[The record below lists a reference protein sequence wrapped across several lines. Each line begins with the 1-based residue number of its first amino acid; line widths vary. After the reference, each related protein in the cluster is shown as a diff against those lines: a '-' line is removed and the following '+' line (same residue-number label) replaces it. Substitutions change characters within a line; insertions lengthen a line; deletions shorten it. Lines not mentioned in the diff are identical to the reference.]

1 MRLIVLFGLPGVGK
15 LTVARRLAEATG
27 FKLFHNHLVVDALL
41 AAFEFGSQPFI
52 ELRESFWLS
61 VFDRAAQSGT
71 AGMIFTF
78 APESTVR
85 DSFIPELQR
94 TVSARGGKLSFVEL
108 TCPVEILRD
117 RINAPSRQRGGKLVS
132 VELFDQLRAAGMFDR
147 PAMPKPDLV
156 IDTSRQEPE
165 DAAAQIAAKLLGR

>member
-1 MRLIVLFGLPGVGK
+1 MHLIVLFGLPGVGK
-15 LTVARRLAEATG
+15 LTVAERLAEATG

-41 AAFEFGSQPFI
+41 AAFEFGSPPFI
-52 ELRESFWLS
+52 ELRERFWLA
-61 VFDRAAQSGT
+61 VFDRAAQHGT

-78 APESTVR
+78 APEATVR
-85 DSFIPELQR
+85 DGFIPELQR

-132 VELFDQLRAAGMFDR
+132 VELFDQLRAAGAFDR
-147 PAMPKPDLV
+147 PVMPKPDLS
-156 IDTSRQEPE
+156 IDTSIMAPAQ
-165 DAAAQIAAKLLGR
+165 AASTIAAKLLAR